1 MTMNRPSVLIVGSG
15 IGGLTAAIALRA
27 RGIPVEICEA
37 APGPRTSNT
46 ALGIA
51 SNATKVL
58 RALGIDL
65 GDGRSGQATERLE
78 VRTATGE
85 LLRALPAQT
94 ITAEVGNPIVCIR
107 RNDLMAILQDAC
119 GDTPIHYG
127 AEAVRVDAEYERP
140 GIRCADG
147 RVLSADVVVGADG
160 IGSVVRAA
168 VAGQS
173 PPTEAGYVC
182 WLATVSFSHP
192 RMVRGYTGQY
202 WGVGQRFGLTDIGG
216 GSAYW
221 WGTKNMAASQA
232 RRCQAAK
239 RDIVEAYRGW
249 APEVV
254 DVISVTPEAT
264 IVSLPAQDRPFLS
277 EWGRGAV
284 TLLGDAAHPMLDA
297 LGQGASSA
305 IEDGFVL
312 AEALD
317 RGGDLVAALRTYED
331 VRRKRT
337 RILVRSARRLS
348 RLEQSE
354 SRVLRAVR
362 NYAVA
367 HAPNRILA
375 PMYARPLRF
384 DLEGLV

>member
-27 RGIPVEICEA
+27 KGIPVEICEA
-37 APGPRTSNT
+37 APAPRKSGT

-51 SNATKVL
+51 CNATKVL

-65 GDGRSGQATERLE
+65 GDGRCGQATERLE

-85 LLRALPAQT
+85 LLRALPAPT
-94 ITAEVGNPIVCIR
+94 ITAQLGNPIVCIGR
-107 RNDLMAILQDAC
+107 DDLMAILRDAC
-119 GDTPIHYG
+119 GDTPIHYSTK
-127 AEAVRVDAEYERP
+127 AVGVDDAGERP
-140 GIRCADG
+140 AIRCADG

-168 VAGQS
+168 VAGQK

-182 WLATVSFSHP
+182 WLATVNFSHP
-192 RMVRGYTGQY
+192 RIVRGYTGQY
-202 WGVGQRFGLTDIGG
+202 WGHGQRFGLTDIGG
-216 GSAYW
+216 GTAYW

-232 RRCQAAK
+232 RHGQVAK
-239 RDIVEAYRGW
+239 RDIIEAYRGW

-254 DVISVTPEAT
+254 DVINVTPEAT
-264 IVSLPAQDRPFLS
+264 IVSVPALDRPFLS
-277 EWGRGAV
+277 QWGRGAV

-305 IEDGFVL
+305 IEDGYVL

-317 RGGDLVAALRTYED
+317 KASNLVAALRTYED

-337 RILVRSARRLS
+337 RMLVRSARRLS
-348 RLEQSE
+348 RLEQTE
-354 SRVLRAVR
+354 NRVIRAVR

-367 HAPNRILA
+367 HAPSRMLA

-384 DLEGLV
+384 DLEGLL